1 MHLKTLMP
9 TGVVVDEE
17 VSRIRFEAKDG
28 SRTFLPR
35 HVDFVTAV
43 AQGIVSYNPI
53 KDGEEQDEVFMA
65 CDEGILVKQSDMVY
79 LSVRRAVMNKS
90 LDVLVKA
97 IGEEFKKA
105 EEERKVSHAAL
116 ARLEVNL
123 TQGIMR
129 LNSKR

>member
-43 AQGIVSYNPI
+43 AQGIVSFNPI
-53 KDGEEQDEVFMA
+53 KDGVEQPEVFMA
-65 CDEGILVKQSDMVY
+65 CDEGILVKEGAVVR
-79 LSVRRAVMNKS
+79 LSVRRAVVNKS
-90 LDVLVKA
+90 LDVLVRA

-105 EEERKVSHAAL
+105 EEERKASHTAL

-129 LNSKR
+129 LKAKD

>member
-17 VSRIRFEAKDG
+17 ISRIRFEAKDG

-35 HVDFVTAV
+35 HVDFVTAI
-43 AQGIVSYNPI
+43 AQGIVSYNPLKNGI
-53 KDGEEQDEVFMA
+53 EQEEVFMA
-65 CDEGILVKQSDMVY
+65 CDEGILVKQADMVY
-79 LSVRRAVMNKS
+79 LSVRRAVMNNS
-90 LDVLVKA
+90 LEVLVKT

-105 EEERKVSHAAL
+105 EEERKISQTAL

-123 TQGIMR
+123 TQGIMH
-129 LNSKR
+129 LKSKR